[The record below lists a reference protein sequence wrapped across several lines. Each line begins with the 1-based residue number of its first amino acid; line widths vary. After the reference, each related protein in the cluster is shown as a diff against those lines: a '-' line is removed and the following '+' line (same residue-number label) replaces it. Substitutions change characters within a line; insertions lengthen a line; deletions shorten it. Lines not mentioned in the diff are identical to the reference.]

1 MAISAIY
8 RSRKIIY
15 RKINILYVTLGK
27 TMKLTE
33 FNARPS
39 TVAKKALKEHFNT
52 SINLDKMSLYD
63 TERMMR
69 KVNTLM
75 NEMRQKSNGLNTE
88 QNPAYLKLVF
98 MEQALQHHYGELRSL
113 PLYNTRIVLENEEV
127 EKSQVIL
134 AAQEMVDALQKMVEQ
149 VSDMLVKELPAV
161 VDGVNSEVGT
171 NEGEQFNTAVSEA
184 LTSLQASL
192 TQSKGTL
199 QSSLN
204 SITGQGGDMAGPTM
218 DMGTDEFGD
227 MPPEGGEDMDALGGE
242 EPDSDLPDLPEEPDE
257 TEPVAGV
264 GRSTRK

>member
-1 MAISAIY
+1 
-8 RSRKIIY
+8 
-15 RKINILYVTLGK
+15 
-27 TMKLTE
+27 MKLTE
-33 FNARPS
+33 FNAKPIIS
-39 TVAKKALKEHFNT
+39 AKKALREHFNT
-52 SINLDKMSLYD
+52 DMRLDNMSLYD

-69 KVNTLM
+69 KVNKLM
-75 NEMRQKSNGLNTE
+75 TEMRQSSNGLNTE
-88 QNPAYLKLVF
+88 KNPAYLKLVF
-98 MEQALQHHYGELRSL
+98 MEQALQHHYGELKAL

-171 NEGEQFNTAVSEA
+171 NEGEQFNASVSEA
-184 LTSLQASL
+184 LTSLQAAL

-204 SITGQGGDMAGPTM
+204 SITGQGGEMAGGM
-218 DMGTDEFGD
+218 DMGGMGGMGAEDDIEVGGD
-227 MPPEGGEDMDALGGE
+227 MEDLGGE
-242 EPDSDLPDLPEEPDE
+242 QPAGELPDLPEEPDQ

-264 GRSTRK
+264 GRSPRR